1 MTFSIK
7 VGIIR
12 MSRAFVDRYFYRF
25 YAPERFFNMED
36 AMKNEYRIK
45 ELAQLYGVGTDT
57 LRYYERLGLIRP
69 RRGENGYRLYS
80 LQDIYRLTII
90 RDLRQLGFST
100 DRISAYLADLNINN
114 TQALLREE
122 LQLIRQRLRQL
133 RQIDRA
139 ISERQKHLKQY
150 ADRPGGQITIRSIA
164 DRPCLLFNTDISRD
178 EEVDFAIKKLHNR
191 HADTIRDLGGQAIG
205 AGMRLDE
212 VRAGRFGHYH
222 SVFFLLEPNAKE
234 YDLLLP
240 GGKYACLVYTG
251 SYRAAPS
258 YAQRLLCEINA
269 QKLCAAGDLL
279 ELYHI
284 DNRYTGKEEEFVTEL
299 QIRIEG

>member
-1 MTFSIK
+1 
-7 VGIIR
+7 
-12 MSRAFVDRYFYRF
+12 
-25 YAPERFFNMED
+25 
-36 AMKNEYRIK
+36 MKNEYMIK
-45 ELAQLYGVGTDT
+45 ELARLYGVGTDT

-80 LQDIYRLTII
+80 LRDIYRLTII

-100 DRISAYLADLNINN
+100 DRISAYLDDLSIGN
-114 TQALLREE
+114 TQALLTEE
-122 LQLIRQRLRQL
+122 QQLIRQRIKQL

-150 ADRPGGQITIRSIA
+150 AALPAGEISVRPVSE
-164 DRPCLLFNTDISRD
+164 RPCLLFNTDISRD

-222 SVFFLLEPNAKE
+222 SVFFLLEPGTAE

-240 GGKYACLVYTG
+240 SGEYACLVYTG
-251 SYRAAPS
+251 SYRAASCPTATGRNREAGAVRCGRS
-258 YAQRLLCEINA
+258 AGAVSHRQPLYRKRGRVRHRASDSGRTGIKEAGIKSSRPLFWVRLLPA
-269 QKLCAAGDLL
+269 QARPFEK
-279 ELYHI
+279 
-284 DNRYTGKEEEFVTEL
+284 N
-299 QIRIEG
+299 

>member
-1 MTFSIK
+1 
-7 VGIIR
+7 
-12 MSRAFVDRYFYRF
+12 
-25 YAPERFFNMED
+25 
-36 AMKNEYRIK
+36 MKNEYMIK
-45 ELAQLYGVGTDT
+45 ELARLYGVGTDT

-80 LQDIYRLTII
+80 LRDIYRLTII

-100 DRISAYLADLNINN
+100 DRISAYLDDLSIGN
-114 TQALLREE
+114 TQALLTEE
-122 LQLIRQRLRQL
+122 QQLIRQRIKQL

-150 ADRPGGQITIRSIA
+150 AALPAGEISVQPVSE
-164 DRPCLLFNTDISRD
+164 RPCLLFNTDISRD

-222 SVFFLLEPNAKE
+222 SVFFLLELGTAE

-240 GGKYACLVYTG
+240 SGEYACLVYTG
-251 SYRAAPS
+251 SYRAAPLH
-258 YAQRLLCEINA
+258 AQRLLEEIERRG
-269 QKLCAAGDLL
+269 LYAAGDLL

-284 DNRYTGKEEEFVTEL
+284 DNRYTVREEEFVTEL
-299 QIRIEG
+299 QIRVERESKRPG

>member
-1 MTFSIK
+1 
-7 VGIIR
+7 
-12 MSRAFVDRYFYRF
+12 
-25 YAPERFFNMED
+25 
-36 AMKNEYRIK
+36 MKNEYMIK
-45 ELAQLYGVGTDT
+45 ELARLYGVGTDT

-80 LQDIYRLTII
+80 LRDIYRLTII

-100 DRISAYLADLNINN
+100 DRISAYLDDLSIGN
-114 TQALLREE
+114 TQALLTEE
-122 LQLIRQRLRQL
+122 QQLIRQRIKQL

-150 ADRPGGQITIRSIA
+150 AALPAGEISVRPVSE
-164 DRPCLLFNTDISRD
+164 RPCLLFNTDISRD

-222 SVFFLLEPNAKE
+222 SVFFLLEPGTAE

-240 GGKYACLVYTG
+240 SGEYACLVYTG
-251 SYRAAPS
+251 SYRAAPLH
-258 YAQRLLCEINA
+258 AQRLLEEIERRG
-269 QKLCAAGDLL
+269 LYAAGDLL

-284 DNRYTGKEEEFVTEL
+284 DNRYTVREEKFVTEL
-299 QIRIEG
+299 QIRVERESKRPG

>member
-1 MTFSIK
+1 
-7 VGIIR
+7 
-12 MSRAFVDRYFYRF
+12 
-25 YAPERFFNMED
+25 
-36 AMKNEYRIK
+36 MKNEYMIK
-45 ELAQLYGVGTDT
+45 ELARLYGVGTDT

-80 LQDIYRLTII
+80 LRDIYRLTII

-100 DRISAYLADLNINN
+100 DRISAYLDDLSIGN
-114 TQALLREE
+114 TQALLTEE
-122 LQLIRQRLRQL
+122 QQLIRQRIKQL

-150 ADRPGGQITIRSIA
+150 AALPAGEISVRPVSE
-164 DRPCLLFNTDISRD
+164 RPCLLFNTDISRD

-222 SVFFLLEPNAKE
+222 SVFFLLEPGTAE

-240 GGKYACLVYTG
+240 SGEYACLVYTG
-251 SYRAAPS
+251 SYRAAPLH
-258 YAQRLLCEINA
+258 AQRLLEEIERRG
-269 QKLCAAGDLL
+269 LYAAGDLL

-284 DNRYTGKEEEFVTEL
+284 DNRYTVREEEVVTEL
-299 QIRIEG
+299 QIRVERESKRPG

>member
-12 MSRAFVDRYFYRF
+12 MSRAFVGRYFYRF
-25 YAPERFFNMED
+25 YAPEKFFNMED

-222 SVFFLLEPNAKE
+222 SVFSCWSQTRKNTIFCFPAGNMPAWFTPEAIAPHHRMRSDCFVKSTPKSCVRREICWNCITSTTATPGKRKNSLPNCKS
-234 YDLLLP
+234 
-240 GGKYACLVYTG
+240 G
-251 SYRAAPS
+251 
-258 YAQRLLCEINA
+258 
-269 QKLCAAGDLL
+269 
-279 ELYHI
+279 
-284 DNRYTGKEEEFVTEL
+284 
-299 QIRIEG
+299 

>member
-1 MTFSIK
+1 
-7 VGIIR
+7 
-12 MSRAFVDRYFYRF
+12 
-25 YAPERFFNMED
+25 
-36 AMKNEYRIK
+36 MKNEYMIK
-45 ELAQLYGVGTDT
+45 ELARLYGVGTDT

-80 LQDIYRLTII
+80 LRDIYRLTII

-100 DRISAYLADLNINN
+100 DRISAYLDDLSIGN
-114 TQALLREE
+114 TQALLTEE
-122 LQLIRQRLRQL
+122 QQLIRQRIKQL

-150 ADRPGGQITIRSIA
+150 AAPPAGEISVRPVSERPG
-164 DRPCLLFNTDISRD
+164 LLFNTDISRD

-222 SVFFLLEPNAKE
+222 SVFFLLEPGTAE

-240 GGKYACLVYTG
+240 SGEYACLVYTG
-251 SYRAAPS
+251 SYRAAPLH
-258 YAQRLLCEINA
+258 AQRLLEEIERRG
-269 QKLCAAGDLL
+269 LYAAGDLL

-284 DNRYTGKEEEFVTEL
+284 DNRYTVREEEFVTEL
-299 QIRIEG
+299 QIRVERESKRPG

>member
-1 MTFSIK
+1 
-7 VGIIR
+7 
-12 MSRAFVDRYFYRF
+12 
-25 YAPERFFNMED
+25 
-36 AMKNEYRIK
+36 MKNEYMIK
-45 ELAQLYGVGTDT
+45 ELARLYGVGTDT

-80 LQDIYRLTII
+80 LRDIYRLTII

-100 DRISAYLADLNINN
+100 DRISAYLDDLSIGN
-114 TQALLREE
+114 TQALLTEE
-122 LQLIRQRLRQL
+122 QQLIRQRIKQL

-150 ADRPGGQITIRSIA
+150 AALPAGEISVRPVSE
-164 DRPCLLFNTDISRD
+164 RPCLLFNADISRD

-222 SVFFLLEPNAKE
+222 SVFFLLEPGTAE

-240 GGKYACLVYTG
+240 SGEYACLVYTG
-251 SYRAAPS
+251 SYRAAPLH
-258 YAQRLLCEINA
+258 AQRLLEEIERRG
-269 QKLCAAGDLL
+269 LYAAGDLL

-284 DNRYTGKEEEFVTEL
+284 DNRYTVREEELVTEL
-299 QIRIEG
+299 QIRVERESKRPG

>member
-1 MTFSIK
+1 
-7 VGIIR
+7 
-12 MSRAFVDRYFYRF
+12 
-25 YAPERFFNMED
+25 
-36 AMKNEYRIK
+36 MKNEYMIK
-45 ELAQLYGVGTDT
+45 ELARLYGVGTDT

-80 LQDIYRLTII
+80 LRDIYRLTII

-100 DRISAYLADLNINN
+100 DRISAYLDDLSIGN
-114 TQALLREE
+114 TQALLTEE
-122 LQLIRQRLRQL
+122 QQLIRQRIKQL

-150 ADRPGGQITIRSIA
+150 AALPAGEISVRPVSE
-164 DRPCLLFNTDISRD
+164 RPCLLFNTDNSRD

-222 SVFFLLEPNAKE
+222 SVFFLLEPGTAE

-240 GGKYACLVYTG
+240 SGEYACLVYTG
-251 SYRAAPS
+251 SYRAAPLH
-258 YAQRLLCEINA
+258 AQRLLEEIERRG
-269 QKLCAAGDLL
+269 LYAAGDLL

-284 DNRYTGKEEEFVTEL
+284 DNRYTVREEEFVTEL
-299 QIRIEG
+299 QIRVERESKRPG

>member
-1 MTFSIK
+1 
-7 VGIIR
+7 
-12 MSRAFVDRYFYRF
+12 
-25 YAPERFFNMED
+25 
-36 AMKNEYRIK
+36 MKNEYMIK
-45 ELAQLYGVGTDT
+45 ELARLYGVGTDT

-80 LQDIYRLTII
+80 LRDIYRLTII

-100 DRISAYLADLNINN
+100 DRISAYLDDLSIGN
-114 TQALLREE
+114 TQALLTEE
-122 LQLIRQRLRQL
+122 QQLIRQRIKQL

-150 ADRPGGQITIRSIA
+150 AALPAGEISVRPVSE
-164 DRPCLLFNTDISRD
+164 RPCLLFNTDISRD

-222 SVFFLLEPNAKE
+222 SVFFLLEPGTAE

-240 GGKYACLVYTG
+240 SGEYACLVYTG
-251 SYRAAPS
+251 SYRAAPLH
-258 YAQRLLCEINA
+258 AQRLLEEIERRG
-269 QKLCAAGDLL
+269 LYAAGDLL

-284 DNRYTGKEEEFVTEL
+284 DNRYTVREEEFVTEL
-299 QIRIEG
+299 QIRVKRESKRPG